1 MVFIDILVLIALC
14 WFGFKGFKNGL
25 IYELASILALILG
38 CWIAYHFSDLVA
50 TLVTGTKLIKP
61 VAFILTF
68 AIVVFL
74 IHMVGRL
81 VEKIIKLVIP
91 DVINN
96 IFGLLFGVCKVLAVT
111 SVILFIIQD
120 IDKKEILLTKE
131 AKEKSIA
138 YQYAEPIIPNALNWD
153 AEPQTEQE

>member
-1 MVFIDILVLIALC
+1 MA
-14 WFGFKGFKNGL
+14 
-25 IYELASILALILG
+25 
-38 CWIAYHFSDLVA
+38 
-50 TLVTGTKLIKP
+50 
-61 VAFILTF
+61 
-68 AIVVFL
+68 
-74 IHMVGRL
+74 GRL

-131 AKEKSIA
+131 TKEKSIA
-138 YQYAEPIIPNALNWD
+138 YQYAEPIIPNALNW
-153 AEPQTEQE
+153 ESGPQTEQK